1 MGQEGA
7 GFREYHLGS
16 EFRVQGVLFQN
27 YVASN
32 LVHDRIL
39 LFGHGFCEAL
49 GFETLSFCTPRS
61 QVKGV

>member
-16 EFRVQGVLFQN
+16 GFRVQEVLFQN
-27 YVASN
+27 YVVSN

-39 LFGHGFCEAL
+39 LFGLF
-49 GFETLSFCTPRS
+49 F
-61 QVKGV
+61 